1 MIVRWEN
8 WRNTI
13 LGVNYLNS
21 TFEVD
26 CIIQKIE
33 KQENNYFVKIVTEDD
48 RDLSFQIVEEDQELI
63 FKNIYS
69 TFPLWHK
76 EEVLMNVLA
85 SILCSEQRRYWDKW
99 IPEKMYIYNRKKLDS
114 EEFDLRY
121 RFIKDLPQIED
132 WIVQLNNSESTK
144 DTYRWSMRI
153 FLRYCIENGA
163 TLNNFGIGDVQGF
176 FKRLE
181 KKKSEYYVEKTY
193 YALLKYIRDNRPEL
207 EKFYKDMVIIASPV
221 NLLEQAPKSLS
232 RVKVN
237 EMFRKLEEPLYTAQ
251 GKGNQMRYFE
261 ALRNLTITHILF
273 DVGLRLSEITNLN
286 MENIELGK
294 TAKSSKLRIIGKGNK
309 IRYLPLGKNSRKWLE
324 EYLSERKLLLEAKEV
339 DVEAVFISNQMKR
352 ISTRSIYRIFEK
364 FDTNPHAA
372 RHTLLTKLVR
382 NGNDLVTV
390 KEIAGH
396 SNINT
401 TARYSKPTFEELAD
415 IIE

>member
-1 MIVRWEN
+1 M
-8 WRNTI
+8 
-13 LGVNYLNS
+13 NYLNS

-48 RDLSFQIVEEDQELI
+48 RDLSFQIVEEDQELN

-99 IPEKMYIYNRKKLDS
+99 IPEKVYIYNRKKLDS
-114 EEFDLRY
+114 EELDLRY
-121 RFIKDLPQIED
+121 RFIKNLPQIED
-132 WIVQLNNSESTK
+132 WIAQLNNSESTK
-144 DTYRWSMRI
+144 DTYRWSIRI

-176 FKRLE
+176 FKQLE

-286 MENIELGK
+286 MEDIELGK

-324 EYLSERKLLLEAKEV
+324 EYLSERKLLLEEKEV
-339 DVEAVFISNQMKR
+339 DIEAVFISNQMKR

-364 FDTNPHAA
+364 FDSHPHAA